1 MKSPSLSK
9 SRYIRGLQCPK
20 ALYLDTFRAELARYS
35 SETRAKFA
43 AGNDFELQ
51 VKEALAMRYKEA
63 AHVADLRK
71 VAGGNRTRYPEA
83 TAKLLQE
90 HEGSI
95 LLYEAGFRHRGVLV
109 LVDALLRD
117 EEGHLHLF
125 EIKNNSIAKEVF
137 RQDLFLQY
145 YVVAHAAM
153 YRIDTFSLALRR
165 PEEAEAEGETIAE
178 ERPFSFV
185 TLDLAAEAEQNMP
198 VVEERIDR
206 FMALLQGDEPTQ
218 NMGEHCA
225 APYECPYLH
234 YCKRLT
240 KKAQH

>member
-1 MKSPSLSK
+1 MKSLSLSK

-35 SETRAKFA
+35 SETRAKLA

-51 VKEALAMRYKEA
+51 VKEALAERYKEA
-63 AHVADLRK
+63 AQVVDLRK

-83 TAKLLQE
+83 TARLLQE
-90 HEGSI
+90 YEGTI

-117 EEGHLHLF
+117 AEGNLHLF

-145 YVVAHAAM
+145 YVVAHAAT
-153 YRIDTFSLALRR
+153 YRIASFSLALRR
-165 PEEAEAEGETIAE
+165 PEEAAAEGETTAE
-178 ERPFSFV
+178 ARPFEFV
-185 TLDLAAEAEQNMP
+185 TLDLTAEAGQNMP
-198 VVEERIDR
+198 VIEERIDR
-206 FMALLQGDEPTQ
+206 FLALLQGDEPTQ
-218 NMGEHCA
+218 TMGEQCA

-234 YCKRLT
+234 YCKRQA
-240 KKAQH
+240 KKAQN

>member
-95 LLYEAGFRHRGVLV
+95 LLY
-109 LVDALLRD
+109 
-117 EEGHLHLF
+117 
-125 EIKNNSIAKEVF
+125 
-137 RQDLFLQY
+137 
-145 YVVAHAAM
+145 
-153 YRIDTFSLALRR
+153 
-165 PEEAEAEGETIAE
+165 
-178 ERPFSFV
+178 
-185 TLDLAAEAEQNMP
+185 
-198 VVEERIDR
+198 
-206 FMALLQGDEPTQ
+206 
-218 NMGEHCA
+218 
-225 APYECPYLH
+225 
-234 YCKRLT
+234 
-240 KKAQH
+240 